1 MRWWPATENILSA
14 NDTVVPEKR
23 TWGVIEGIQ
32 EGIVYSLRVLGYNAG
47 GDGKKSPTVY
57 FTLGEQRDGEG

>member
-32 EGIVYSLRVLGYNAG
+32 EGIAYSIRVLGYNAG